1 MSIQDD
7 WQLERSE
14 GAGPFASRLVYRL
27 PDGSHYT
34 WTSRRHRKGLGLQ
47 RTHTDAAGGAAGR
60 RIPWFSLWAPARL
73 GWWMGLLFML
83 GSACFAVASFAAL
96 EPHVFGD
103 SPRDLGVINRVFF
116 AGSIFFTTAAY
127 LQLLEAV
134 NADRQA
140 QLAHAHKAEETFRWF
155 AWQPG
160 RIGWLSAFIQFVGT
174 IQFNISTFDAL
185 LRGLGW
191 LAQDV
196 LVWTPDMFGSV
207 CFLVSSWLAVMET
220 CHRYWSWRFHDL
232 SWWIVMVNLLG
243 SAAFMVS
250 AVFAVIEPGAASVFD
265 AWLVNLSTCIGALC
279 FLVGAYL
286 LLPELALE

>member
-1 MSIQDD
+1 MSLYED
-7 WQLERSE
+7 WQRERLE
-14 GAGPFASRLVYRL
+14 GAGPFTSRIVYRL

-47 RTHTDAAGGAAGR
+47 RTRAANASGAVER
-60 RIPWFSLWAPARL
+60 RVPWFSLWAPARL
-73 GWWMGLLFML
+73 GWWMGVLFML
-83 GSACFAVASFAAL
+83 GSACFALAGFAAL
-96 EPHVFGD
+96 EPQRSGGALQEL
-103 SPRDLGVINRVFF
+103 SVINSVFF

-127 LQLLEAV
+127 LQLLEAI
-134 NADRQA
+134 NANRQA
-140 QLAHAHKAEETFRWF
+140 QLALAQKPEETFRWF

-185 LRGLGW
+185 LPGLGW

-196 LVWTPDMFGSV
+196 VVWTPDMLGSV
-207 CFLVSSWLAVMET
+207 CFLASSWLAIMEV

-232 SWWIVMVNLLG
+232 SWWIVMVNILG
-243 SAAFMVS
+243 SVAFMVS
-250 AVFAVIEPGAASVFD
+250 AVFAVIEPGAATVLD

-279 FLVGAYL
+279 FLIGAYL